1 MQVGNSQHNY
11 SWHEKWAKLP
21 DSNSVKEGWAH
32 HGICVGKTGDVISFH
47 PGEPAVLIF
56 DENGD
61 LKKSW
66 DAPVE
71 NAHGMTLVQES
82 DEEFLWL
89 ADNLTGR
96 VMKTTIDGEV
106 VMSIDQPDVKIYKE
120 GGNYAPTDVAVFEER
135 FGGSGQIIITDGY
148 GSSNIHYYDKNGT
161 HLNTIN
167 GEEGDGGHFAT
178 PHGVWIDTRKS
189 EAELYI
195 ADRSNGQI
203 QVYGLDGTY
212 KKCFGKAPGASW
224 LHSPSGFASWNN
236 FLIVAEL
243 RGSRVTLLDLD
254 DNPVTYVGENSGA
267 FIYNEGWP
275 NVPHE
280 TLSPGK
286 FNSPHGIAA
295 DINGNIYVAEWL
307 IGSRVNKLSRS
318 T

>member
-1 MQVGNSQHNY
+1 MQTGNSHHNY

-21 DSNSVKEGWAH
+21 DSNSVRDGWAH
-32 HGICVGKTGDVISFH
+32 HGISVSKTGDVISFH

-56 DENGD
+56 NEDGE

-66 DAPVE
+66 ASPVE

-96 VMKTTIDGEV
+96 VIKTTIDGQT
-106 VMSIDQPDVKIYKE
+106 VMSIEQPDVKIYKE

-135 FGGSGQIIITDGY
+135 FGGSGQIIVTDGY
-148 GSSNIHYYDKNGT
+148 GSSNIHYYDRSGN
-161 HLNTIN
+161 HINTIN

-178 PHGVWIDTRKS
+178 PHGVWIDTRRDQTK
-189 EAELYI
+189 LYI

-203 QVYGLDGTY
+203 QVYSLDG
-212 KKCFGKAPGASW
+212 KFIKSFGRAPGASW
-224 LHSPSGFASWNN
+224 LHSPSGFTSWND

-243 RGSRVTLLDLD
+243 RGSRVTILDLE
-254 DNPVTYVGENSGA
+254 DNPVAYVGENSGA
-267 FIYNEGWP
+267 FVYNEGWP

-280 TLSPGK
+280 TLRPGK
-286 FNSPHGIAA
+286 FNSPHGITA
-295 DINGNIYVAEWL
+295 DSDGNIYVAEWL
-307 IGSRVNKLSRS
+307 IGSRVNKLSRI
-318 T
+318 